1 MMKKSKSVKED
12 INEVLELFLDY
23 FKNSPLIVEDLL
35 PPVKVFEKY
44 STEPYEWT
52 SRRIC
57 GKLKCDTDE
66 PPKICLNIERDY
78 VYGRYIPKG
87 ISLTIEQFNY
97 FTEKWKRLLE
107 CYIGLK
113 ETGEW
118 VRGCG
123 NTLGFE
129 SYVKFDERRFNLLTP
144 RGRKVL
150 EAVCGVVNDFLDL
163 TENVK
168 PHTPRCFP
176 RLYDGHHTEEFD

>member
-1 MMKKSKSVKED
+1 MKEPRKDV
-12 INEVLELFLDY
+12 NEVLNTIISQFKDSPIIEKDLELLTELW
-23 FKNSPLIVEDLL
+23 KKWAI
-35 PPVKVFEKY
+35 
-44 STEPYEWT
+44 EPYGW
-52 SRRIC
+52 RGLRVW
-57 GKLKCDTDE
+57 GKLNCDTDDADDL
-66 PPKICLNIERDY
+66 PRICLAAETDY
-78 VYGRYIPKG
+78 VYKRYVPIG
-87 ISLTIEQFNY
+87 ISLRVERFNY
-97 FTEKWKRLLE
+97 FTEEWNRLLE

-129 SYVKFDERRFNLLTP
+129 SYVEFDERRFNLLTP

-150 EAVCGVVNDFLDL
+150 EAVCGVAKDFLDL

-176 RLYDGHHTEEFD
+176 RIYDGRRTETD